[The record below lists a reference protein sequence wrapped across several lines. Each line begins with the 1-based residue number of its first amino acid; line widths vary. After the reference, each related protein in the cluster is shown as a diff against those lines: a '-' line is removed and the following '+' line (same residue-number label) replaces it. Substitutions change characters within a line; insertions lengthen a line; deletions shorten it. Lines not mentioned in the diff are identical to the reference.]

1 MINLIQWSNI
11 KARNF
16 EKFVYSMLGYEGFKN
31 LKWFGKGGGD
41 EGRDIIATRYEELPF
56 NLGYERKWIFQC
68 KKWAKMPTSNK
79 IINEI
84 ATASQ
89 HNPDFW
95 VLVIPVDPTSS
106 MIDFF
111 ERIEQSYR
119 FKIILIP
126 LAAIEGILH
135 KYPRLINLLENGHL
149 PIRREIDA

>member
-1 MINLIQWSNI
+1 MIQWS
-11 KARNF
+11 KVTSRHF
-16 EKFVYSMLGYEGFKN
+16 EKFVYYALGYEGFKN
-31 LKWFGKGGGD
+31 LKWLGKGGGD
-41 EGRDIIATRYEELPF
+41 EGRDIIATRYEVLPF

-89 HNPDFW
+89 HYPDFW

-111 ERIEQSYR
+111 VRLEHSYK

-126 LAAIEGILH
+126 LAAIEGILY
-135 KYPRLINLLENGHL
+135 KYPELNCVLENGHL
-149 PIRREIDA
+149 TVRSENDA